1 MFGLKKKSPDRAF
14 SHTYDCKIVQ
24 SDPGVEIPWSYVGD
38 GLWEAV
44 CVCTKEFY
52 RDPEMDKRARLDPLD
67 PKTSQHAGQCEFAG
81 VTDAAV
87 VRLALG
93 SQTRTATRGLS
104 ALPAS
109 TAGRSPASQSP
120 AGEDGGPMGPLPSA
134 GWAVGGPGHPPD
146 PSAAWQRERFFPWD
160 SP

>member
-1 MFGLKKKSPDRAF
+1 MFGLKKKRPPGEF
-14 SHTYDCKIVQ
+14 THTYDCKIVQ

-52 RDPEMDKRARLDPLD
+52 RDPEMDERARLDPLD

-87 VRLALG
+87 VRLALRVTDKDG
-93 SQTRTATRGLS
+93 YAWVEC
-104 ALPAS
+104 AS
-109 TAGRSPASQSP
+109 CEHGWQVPHFA
-120 AGEDGGPMGPLPSA
+120 EPS
-134 GWAVGGPGHPPD
+134 
-146 PSAAWQRERFFPWD
+146 R
-160 SP
+160 